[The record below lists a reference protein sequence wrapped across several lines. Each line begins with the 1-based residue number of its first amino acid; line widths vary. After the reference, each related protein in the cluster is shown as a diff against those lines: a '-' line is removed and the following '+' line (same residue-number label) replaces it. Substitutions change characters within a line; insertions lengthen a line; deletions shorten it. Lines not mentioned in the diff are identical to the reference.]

1 MGIVSQLYQLQ
12 EIDQLIEADK
22 LALVQKRSQLGEN
35 QAIVSARANLAG
47 EQKQLD
53 ELKGQQH
60 SLEWEIEDVEN
71 KIKSTE
77 GQLYGGKVANPKE
90 LSNLQHE
97 VNSLKARQDKLE
109 TSALEVIDRVEQAEA
124 TTAESGNQ
132 LKKREEDWQTEQ
144 QHLSAEIDEL
154 KSSLVELEQKR
165 QALSAA
171 IDSQALDCYE
181 RIRKQKQ
188 QPVARVEQG
197 ICHGCR
203 ISLSSSEIQ
212 QARSGTLVQ
221 CSSCGRILFLP

>member
-1 MGIVSQLYQLQ
+1 MGIASQLYQLQ
-12 EIDQLIEADK
+12 EIDQLIEADERSLRQK
-22 LALVQKRSQLGEN
+22 LSQLGEN
-35 QAIVSARANLAG
+35 QAIVATREKLAG

-60 SLEWEIEDVEN
+60 SLEWEIEEVEN

-77 GQLYGGKVANPKE
+77 EQLYGGKITNPKE

-97 VNSLKARQDKLE
+97 VNSLKVRQDKLE
-109 TSALEVIDRVEQAEA
+109 TSALEIIDRVEQAEA
-124 TTAESGNQ
+124 STAETSNQ
-132 LKKREEDWQTEQ
+132 LKKQEEDWQTEQ

-154 KSSLVELEQKR
+154 KNSLVELKQKR
-165 QALSAA
+165 QALSAT

-188 QPVARVEQG
+188 LPVARVEQG
-197 ICHGCR
+197 ICRGCR
-203 ISLSSSEIQ
+203 ISLPSSDIQ